1 MMKTHNKFVS
11 LLAIT
16 LVLLGAY
23 FLFKNTKQDL
33 NQKEVVHF
41 FCTNGSMDAYFGTE
55 TLKLVL
61 SDGRSFDLDQ
71 VMSGSGIRYEKDN
84 VVFIGKGSD
93 AMLQEGGATTYE
105 NCVAN
110 SSNDTDV
117 NGISKFTDQGKT
129 ISFSYPSNLHI
140 SGGDIGYTPSWRTNT
155 QSLGIVL
162 AKLVIPKEFQP
173 NTNFSEATF
182 SVGTSSDPE
191 EVKNCLVPRNG
202 EREKGTLDINGLIY
216 TKITLSEGAA
226 GNYYDTT
233 SYRIVRNSQC
243 YAVEHTIHS
252 TNFANYPKDS
262 GIKEFDTQAVVS
274 VLDSMVKS
282 FTLFNEKV
290 VSSTKDITSVTA
302 LELVED
308 SRCPKSVQCIW
319 AGTVKVK
326 VQVTNNYGKNN
337 RGTLTLDEKQDIGG
351 VKVTLTE
358 VLPEKTQETIP
369 FSKYKFT
376 FVTE

>member
-1 MMKTHNKFVS
+1 M
-11 LLAIT
+11 
-16 LVLLGAY
+16 
-23 FLFKNTKQDL
+23 
-33 NQKEVVHF
+33 
-41 FCTNGSMDAYFGTE
+41 
-55 TLKLVL
+55 
-61 SDGRSFDLDQ
+61 
-71 VMSGSGIRYEKDN
+71 
-84 VVFIGKGSD
+84 
-93 AMLQEGGATTYE
+93 
-105 NCVAN
+105 
-110 SSNDTDV
+110 
-117 NGISKFTDQGKT
+117 
-129 ISFSYPSNLHI
+129 
-140 SGGDIGYTPSWRTNT
+140 GYTPSWRTNT

-216 TKITLSEGAA
+216 TKVTLSEGAA
-226 GNYYDTT
+226 GNYYNTT

-252 TNFANYPKDS
+252 TNFASYPKDS

-282 FTLFNEKV
+282 FTLFNEEV
-290 VSSTKDITSVTA
+290 LSSTKDITSVTA

-326 VQVTNNYGKNN
+326 VQLTNNYGKNN
-337 RGTLTLDEKQDIGG
+337 RGTLTLGEKQDIGG